1 MQEIVKRD
9 DGQVRLSYAKMYLSS
24 AHQSVRDIEGLFFKI
39 GYYLNLMES
48 KGYYEDLGYKD
59 IYDLAEKEFNFK
71 STTVKNLMLVNRVY
85 CGCKMDSLSG
95 KIKDFTDIIAPEY
108 ENYSQTQLVEM
119 LPLYKEERKNIP
131 CTMAVAEIRDYKKA
145 IKNRKYGEYKNN
157 IENPWEA
164 VYRYREVSE
173 KEKKLNASGACP
185 GQLLIPGIEKSQ
197 STDRTEGITIPTFEP
212 FIIDEAKLYYSS
224 KSPAPSLL
232 KAGLSAG
239 PCFNEKDFEEEYESQ
254 STDRTE
260 EPAEEVNKII
270 QPLFPARHIFKNDKE
285 RLEFINDESN
295 FTRLVLKNE
304 ELGIE
309 IRSLK
314 FHNGAILYQTIHS
327 EYYEWSKQTKTI
339 RTLHLVNVN
348 CDDKKPDSNACYG
361 YGLKTY
367 TLKGTAPTYVVKY
380 MSMYKNEI

>member
-1 MQEIVKRD
+1 EDR
-9 DGQVRLSYAKMYLSS
+9 
-24 AHQSVRDIEGLFFKI
+24 FFKI
-39 GYYLNLMES
+39 GYYFNILEE
-48 KGYYEDLGYKD
+48 KGYFEDLGYAD
-59 IYDLAEKEFNFK
+59 IYDLAEKEFGFK
-71 STTVKNLMLVNRVY
+71 STTVKNLMLVNRTY
-85 CGCKMDSLSG
+85 CCCKMDVLTG
-95 KIKDFTDIIAPEY
+95 KTKNFTDVIAPQY
-108 ENYSQTQLVEM
+108 EHFSQTQLVEM
-119 LPLYKEERKNIP
+119 LPLSTVARKNIP
-131 CTMAVAEIRDYKKA
+131 SNMTVAEIRDYKKA
-145 IKNRKYGEYKNN
+145 IKSNKYGRYEDNVNN
-157 IENPWEA
+157 PYDA
-164 VYRYREVSE
+164 VYKYREVNE

-185 GQLLIPGIEKSQ
+185 GQLLIPGVEKSQ

-212 FIIDEAKLYYSS
+212 CVFDEAKVYYSS
-224 KSPAPSLL
+224 KNPDPSLL
-232 KAGLSAG
+232 KAGLRAG
-239 PCFNEKDFEEEYESQ
+239 PCFNEKDFEEYESQ
-254 STDRTE
+254 STDQPE
-260 EPAEEVNKII
+260 EAVEKVNKII

-285 RLEFINDESN
+285 RLDFINDERN
-295 FTRLVLKNE
+295 FDRLVLKNE